1 MHTGKVEGYG
11 RGPEWVDPRTQGQG
25 PNLWEKVPWSRCWT
39 FKRIGSLWKS
49 SAFQEVAALH
59 EFAAGKSISWIRG
72 TWRARLVWLGRTRW
86 ISRTRHRLPC
96 LAGAAFPPS
105 LAAFFH
111 VFQQLDPGTLKAL
124 GHHQGILVGAWN
136 LGGSDVYRWAMIW
149 KKRLKAGERVKT
161 VGNQNYFRNTLESC
175 PNFSKFQAVG
185 CESTDMTCPSW
196 THRSRLRSFCGES
209 APPALEFDCQTA
221 TSNWWHPRWFDE

>member
-1 MHTGKVEGYG
+1 MPGLSGSVGPVESVEPGIACHAL
-11 RGPEWVDPRTQGQG
+11 PVQLF
-25 PNLWEKVPWSRCWT
+25 LWPLR
-39 FKRIGSLWKS
+39 
-49 SAFQEVAALH
+49 
-59 EFAAGKSISWIRG
+59 
-72 TWRARLVWLGRTRW
+72 
-86 ISRTRHRLPC
+86 P
-96 LAGAAFPPS
+96 
-105 LAAFFH
+105 FFH

-209 APPALEFDCQTA
+209 APPALGFDCQTA
-221 TSNWWHPRWFDE
+221 TSN

>member
-1 MHTGKVEGYG
+1 VPGLSGSVGPVESVEPGIACHAL
-11 RGPEWVDPRTQGQG
+11 PVQLF
-25 PNLWEKVPWSRCWT
+25 LWPLR
-39 FKRIGSLWKS
+39 
-49 SAFQEVAALH
+49 
-59 EFAAGKSISWIRG
+59 
-72 TWRARLVWLGRTRW
+72 
-86 ISRTRHRLPC
+86 P
-96 LAGAAFPPS
+96 
-105 LAAFFH
+105 FFH

-149 KKRLKAGERVKT
+149 KKKLKAGERVKT

-196 THRSRLRSFCGES
+196 TGHVCEAFVEKAHLLPLDS
-209 APPALEFDCQTA
+209 TA
-221 TSNWWHPRWFDE
+221 KRPRPIDDIHGDSMSKTCACFPSNDPSHSLQPRTPKL